1 VELSYLFSVLRR
13 RWWLPLVGLLLGLVL
28 GRVAGGD
35 TSSVYESRAVLN
47 VLPPVNVSG
56 ITIYQSDPD
65 RYVVGQVSVLK
76 SSSLAEQV
84 AALLPNR
91 TTDEVSKATTITHEP
106 RTDIVVISVVLD
118 DAKDAERIAN
128 GFANTYVAG
137 LKNRVATS
145 ANPLAKSI
153 DERLAALGAS
163 IQAAEKE
170 IQANQEIV
178 NRNSIALPLLKGTD
192 PEFARLR
199 VEIDTATAKNGTLIA
214 DRSIN
219 QARYNE
225 ELRNKSELERGQLS
239 KVSTDIVQPAV
250 VPTLPKPSKSKLTT
264 IGGGLVGLLLGLAL
278 AVMLARLSGR
288 IVDMREVEEALG
300 ASVTADMPRVSG
312 LEPLKGLLDK
322 LPPELDDSIDQ
333 LCVRAESKGSPGK
346 TLTIGVVGTMRPSGV
361 TTLAVALAARF
372 NELGSSVV
380 LVDADLANSA
390 ITRTFA
396 PSGLGIPALLANGS
410 NTTEIRTGKTRP
422 QHDPYVS
429 YGTLH
434 VLGLGARNGRA
445 SLPRAQ
451 VAEVI
456 DGASR
461 EAQIVVID
469 AGEALDSSAAL
480 EICRLVDVVVVA
492 VPVKKQRRQILEEI
506 GGELSGRARSILPVI
521 TRPGQ
526 ATKHGST
533 EIIES
538 RLVAGA

>member
-28 GRVAGGD
+28 GRALGGD
-35 TSSVYESRAVLN
+35 PSKLYESRAVLN
-47 VLPPVNVSG
+47 VSPPVNVSG

-76 SSSLAEQV
+76 SSSLAERV

-91 TTDEVSKATTITHEP
+91 TTDEVSKATSISHEP

-118 DAKDAERIAN
+118 DAKDAERVAN
-128 GFANTYVAG
+128 GFASSYLTD
-137 LKNRVATS
+137 LKSQVEKS
-145 ANPLAKSI
+145 SNPLVKSI
-153 DERLAALGAS
+153 DDRLAALQVALVDGEKL
-163 IQAAEKE
+163 IQALNE
-170 IQANQEIV
+170 V
-178 NRNSIALPLLKGTD
+178 VTRNSIAIPNLKGTD

-199 VEIDTATAKNGTLIA
+199 VETDSTIAKIGQLVA

-219 QARYNE
+219 QSRYNE
-225 ELRNKSELERGQLS
+225 ELRNKSELERAASS
-239 KVSTDIVQPAV
+239 KVATYLVQSAV
-250 VPTLPKPSKSKLTT
+250 VPTLPKASKSKLTS
-264 IGGGLVGLLLGLAL
+264 IGGGLVGLLLGLAV

-300 ASVTADMPRVSG
+300 ASVTADIPRVGG

-322 LPPELDDSIDQ
+322 LPIELDESIDQ

-346 TLTIGVVGTMRPSGV
+346 TLTIAVVGTMRPSGV

-396 PSGLGIPALLANGS
+396 PSGLGIPALLANDNIDTRS
-410 NTTEIRTGKTRP
+410 GKSRP
-422 QHDPYVS
+422 QQDPYVS
-429 YGTLH
+429 YGTVH

-469 AGEALDSSAAL
+469 AGEALDSSSAL
-480 EICRLVDVVVVA
+480 EICRLVDVVIVA

-526 ATKHGST
+526 ATKHGAT
-533 EIIES
+533 GVIDS
-538 RLVAGA
+538 RLVVES

>member
-13 RWWLPLVGLLLGLVL
+13 RWWLPLLGLVVGLVL
-28 GRVAGGD
+28 GQAVGGD
-35 TSSVYESRAVLN
+35 TSKQYESRAVLN
-47 VLPPVNVSG
+47 VSPPVNVSG

-76 SSSLAEQV
+76 SSSLAERV

-91 TTDEVSKATTITHEP
+91 TTDEVSKATTISHEP

-118 DAKDAERIAN
+118 DPKDAERVAN
-128 GFANTYVAG
+128 GFATTYLADLNG
-137 LKNRVATS
+137 RVAKS
-145 ANPLAKSI
+145 SNPLVKSI
-153 DERLAALGAS
+153 DDRLATLQAS
-163 IQAAEKE
+163 LVDGEKNIQAL
-170 IQANQEIV
+170 NEIV
-178 NRNSIALPLLKGTD
+178 TRNSIAIPNLKGTD

-199 VEIDTATAKNGTLIA
+199 VETDSTIAKIGQLVA
-214 DRSIN
+214 DRAIN
-219 QARYNE
+219 QSRYNE
-225 ELRNKSELERGQLS
+225 ELRNKSELERAASS
-239 KVSTDIVQPAV
+239 KVATDIVQLAV
-250 VPTLPKPSKSKLTT
+250 VPTQSKPSKSKLTT
-264 IGGGLVGLLLGLAL
+264 VGGGLVGLLLGLAV

-300 ASVTADMPRVSG
+300 ASVTADIPRAAG
-312 LEPLKGLLDK
+312 LEPLRGLLDK
-322 LPPELDDSIDQ
+322 LPAELDESIDQ
-333 LCVRAESKGSPGK
+333 LCVRAESKGSPGR
-346 TLTIGVVGTMRPSGV
+346 TLTIAVVGTMRPSGV
-361 TTLAVALAARF
+361 TTLAVAMASRF
-372 NELGSSVV
+372 KELGSSVV
-380 LVDADLANSA
+380 LIDADLANSA

-396 PSGLGIPALLANGS
+396 PSALGIPALLAND
-410 NTTEIRTGKTRP
+410 TVDIRTGKNRP
-422 QHDPYVS
+422 QQDPYVS

-456 DGASR
+456 EGASR

-469 AGEALDSSAAL
+469 AGEALDSSSAL
-480 EICRLVDVVVVA
+480 EICRLVDVVIVA

-533 EIIES
+533 EVIES

>member
-13 RWWLPLVGLLLGLVL
+13 RWWLPLVGLVIGLVL
-28 GRVAGGD
+28 GQAIGGD
-35 TSSVYESRAVLN
+35 TAKQYESRAVLN
-47 VLPPVNVSG
+47 VSPPVNVSG

-76 SSSLAEQV
+76 SSSLAERV
-84 AALLPNR
+84 AALLPSR

-118 DAKDAERIAN
+118 DPKDAERVAN
-128 GFANTYVAG
+128 GFATTYLAD
-137 LKNRVATS
+137 LTSRVAKS
-145 ANPLAKSI
+145 SNPLVKSI
-153 DERLAALGAS
+153 DERLATLQAS
-163 IQAAEKE
+163 LVDSEKAIQAAQQK
-170 IQANQEIV
+170 V
-178 NRNSIALPLLKGTD
+178 NADNLVLPLLKGTD
-192 PEFARLR
+192 PEYAR
-199 VEIDTATAKNGTLIA
+199 VKIEVDTTIATIGQLVA
-214 DRSIN
+214 DRAIN
-219 QARYNE
+219 QSRYNE
-225 ELRNKSELERGQLS
+225 ELRNKSELERAASS
-239 KVSTDIVQPAV
+239 KVATDIVQLAV
-250 VPTLPKPSKSKLTT
+250 VPTLAKPSKSKLTT
-264 IGGGLVGLLLGLAL
+264 LGGGLVGLLLGLAL

-288 IVDMREVEEALG
+288 IVDLREVEEALG
-300 ASVTADMPRVSG
+300 ASVTVDIPRASG
-312 LEPLKGLLDK
+312 LEPLRGLLDK
-322 LPPELDDSIDQ
+322 LPADLDESIDQ
-333 LCVRAESKGSPGK
+333 LCVRAESKGSPGR
-346 TLTIGVVGTMRPSGV
+346 TLTIAVVGTMRPSGV
-361 TTLAVALAARF
+361 TTLAVALASRF

-396 PSGLGIPALLANGS
+396 PSALGIPALLAND
-410 NTTEIRTGKTRP
+410 NIDTRTGKNRP
-422 QHDPYVS
+422 QQDPYVS
-429 YGTLH
+429 YGTVH

-456 DGASR
+456 EGASR

-469 AGEALDSSAAL
+469 AGEALDSSSAL
-480 EICRLVDVVVVA
+480 EICRLVDVVIVA

-538 RLVAGA
+538 RLVAEA